1 MHLAKANIEAQLVRR
16 ADEWIRRAGP
26 KDLLRVLLR
35 GGLSPVI
42 VVEDGHVLTGIQLTD
57 EAGKLSK
64 LGMIWTDLPADES
77 LAIFAQV
84 WGASEPPS
92 AEDELDDWM
101 ASDVLAQDGARRF
114 LRDELEENLAL
125 FGTCV
130 DDWLRS
136 TAQQV
141 AAEMQLLR

>member
-1 MHLAKANIEAQLVRR
+1 MDLAKADIEAQLVRR

-35 GGLSPVI
+35 GGLTPVI
-42 VVEDGHVLTGIQLTD
+42 VVKDGHVLTGIHLTD

-92 AEDELDDWM
+92 ARGELDDWM
-101 ASDVLAQDGARRF
+101 ATDALAQDGARRF

-125 FGTCV
+125 FGSCV

-136 TAQQV
+136 TAQPAPQF
-141 AAEMQLLR
+141 A